1 MQNESRVMSL
11 YTRHWPALAGVVIL
25 LYVLWVTASPE
36 TMAGGLFVMLLELGV
51 RAAATLAAQ
60 RALGRIQNQRVL
72 RVWRYIAAGLLIWT
86 LADAVTV
93 IQWIL
98 QGTPPLAPTLRDLLQ
113 VAGYFSLLA
122 GIVGFRSAQ
131 DESFGRIR
139 EALDIGIL
147 ILGILTLAWLIF
159 LGPAVDAGLLQIN
172 IIFWLAIRPIL
183 DLVVTLLIVR
193 LLIVQTQAGER
204 RLLLLLLLAFAIFF
218 IGDLSASMRGI
229 YRYLATPSLVEAGWM
244 AGSLILGLVFR
255 SLVTSIS
262 VVEQPVLSRI
272 HPWRIRLE
280 LLFPLVFTYA
290 VVGFLLFDWW
300 FSSSLDWVGVGGAG
314 LLIAFM
320 FARQGVIAGQQE
332 LRQFAAL
339 VNAAADMAFI
349 CDQEGKVRLANPSL
363 RDALGVSAER
373 EKSWNLSEVLAESSV
388 DQLRLMLEQAQGQGW
403 SGEVVFQGKNGS
415 KFPASLEMRPLGD
428 AQRSRTLIAGTA
440 HDLAEIRKREDD
452 LRDALQDVDLARE
465 QLSQLNRDLESK
477 VENRTQQLEKTVA
490 DLARLN
496 EELEELDKLKS
507 EFVALVS
514 HELRSPLTNIRSG
527 IELLLER
534 DHKLA
539 GRTRE
544 SLDLIQAETDRLT
557 LFVET
562 ILDLSAID
570 AGRVQLEMSPMSL
583 TPLVESTAARFSHA
597 EDRLEIIWKGV
608 ASLPDVL
615 ADRRAL
621 ESVFFHLIDN
631 ALKYAPD
638 GPVRLAGF
646 AQDGY
651 VMIQISDEGPGIP
664 EEERERVFEMFHRL
678 DVSDS
683 RDVYGHGLG
692 LPMARRLVE
701 AMGGR
706 IEITSSSTG
715 GTLVRFTIPQAQV
728 DTTPDSDSTSLP
740 SSGRKVKT

>member
-1 MQNESRVMSL
+1 MTNEPRLFSL

-25 LYVLWVTASPE
+25 LYALWVTASPE
-36 TMAGGLFVMLLELGV
+36 TMAGGLFVMLLEFGV

-60 RALGRIQNQRVL
+60 RALGRIENKRVL

-86 LADAVTV
+86 LADAVT
-93 IQWIL
+93 IL
-98 QGTPPLAPTLRDLLQ
+98 QWTMQATPPVAPSLRDLLQ
-113 VAGYFSLLA
+113 VAGYFSVLA
-122 GIVGFRSAQ
+122 GIVGFRTAQ
-131 DESFGRIR
+131 QESFGRVR

-147 ILGILTLAWLIF
+147 ILGVLTLAWLVF
-159 LGPAVDAGLLQIN
+159 LGPAVNAGLLQIN

-183 DLVVTLLIVR
+183 DLVVLLLIVR
-193 LLIVQTQAGER
+193 LLIVQTQAGELK
-204 RLLLLLLLAFAIFF
+204 LLLLLLLAFGIFF
-218 IGDLSASMRGI
+218 VSDLSASMRGI
-229 YRYLATPSLVEAGWM
+229 YRYLVDPSLAEAGWM
-244 AGSLILGLVFR
+244 AGSLILGLAFR
-255 SLVTSIS
+255 GLAGS
-262 VVEQPVLSRI
+262 VSALESHVLSPVA
-272 HPWRIRLE
+272 PWRIRLE

-300 FSSSLDWVGVGGAG
+300 FSSSLDWAGVVGAG

-339 VNAAADMAFI
+339 INAAADMAFI
-349 CDQEGKVRLANPSL
+349 CDLEGRVRLANPSL
-363 RDALGVSAER
+363 RNALGVPVDRDA
-373 EKSWNLSEVLAESSV
+373 SWDLADVLEESSAG
-388 DQLRLMLEQAQGQGW
+388 QLHSMLEQAQAQGW
-403 SGEVVFQGKNGS
+403 SGEVVFEGLNGTR
-415 KFPASLEMRPLGD
+415 FPASLEMRPLGD

-440 HDLAEIRKREDD
+440 HDLAEIQKREDD
-452 LRDALQDVDLARE
+452 LRHALEDVDLARE
-465 QLSQLNRDLESK
+465 QLAQLNRDLEDK
-477 VENRTQQLEKTVA
+477 VEDRTQQLEHTVA

-496 EELEELDKLKS
+496 EELKELDKLKS

-544 SLDLIQAETDRLT
+544 SLDLIQTETDRLN

-570 AGRVQLEMSPMSL
+570 AGRVQLELNPMPVG
-583 TPLVESTAARFSHA
+583 PLIRSTAARFPHA
-597 EDRLEIIWKGV
+597 EDRIKINKKGL
-608 ASLPDVL
+608 ASLPEVL

-621 ESVFFHLIDN
+621 ESVFFHVVDN
-631 ALKYAPD
+631 ALKYAPAS
-638 GPVRLAGF
+638 PVTLAGT
-646 AQDGY
+646 AEGGY
-651 VMIQISDEGPGIP
+651 VKIEISDQGPGIP

-678 DVSDS
+678 DTRDA

-706 IEITSSSTG
+706 IGITNPGTG
-715 GTLVRFTIPQAQV
+715 GTLVWFTIPQAQV
-728 DTTPDSDSTSLP
+728 DETPDSVPNISDRAA
-740 SSGRKVKT
+740 GG